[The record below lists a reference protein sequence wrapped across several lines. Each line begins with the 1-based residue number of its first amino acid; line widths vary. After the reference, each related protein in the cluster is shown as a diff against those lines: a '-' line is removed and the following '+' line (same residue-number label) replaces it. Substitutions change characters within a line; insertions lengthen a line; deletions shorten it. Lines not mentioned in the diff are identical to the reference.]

1 MLKEFMSVVLA
12 LGLVLGGGTTA
23 KNEEKDLTDKVEKQE
38 ITAVDFTSSEYAKI
52 SPKEELT
59 QFSIELLQENFKD
72 KNILISPLSIISALG
87 MTANGADGQTK
98 TQMEQVFGT
107 DVDTLNDYLYAY
119 ITGLP
124 NTKDNQ
130 INLAN
135 SIWIRDNNG
144 LKVKS
149 DFLKT
154 TKTYYDSQ
162 VYQAPFD
169 NKTKNQINEWVKK
182 ETDGMIPK
190 ILEKAPSKE
199 AVMYLVNALSFDGK
213 WEEPYRDFQLED
225 GIFTTQ
231 SGEKQDISFMNDTLW
246 GYIRLENAGGFSKSY
261 RGGQY
266 EFVALLPDKDI
277 TMEEFLKTLD
287 GEKLMQSLKN
297 RQPKSVQTKLPKFST
312 EYSSKLNDSLKA
324 LGMGD
329 AFSPEKADFSKMASS
344 KQGNIY
350 INDVIHKTKIEV
362 NEKGTK
368 AAAVTMV
375 EMNQEA
381 AMEEEEP
388 EKIYLDRPFFYMIVD
403 TEQNFPVFM
412 GSLMEVNSE
421 SVE

>member
-12 LGLVLGGGTTA
+12 LGLVLGGGSTA

-38 ITAVDFTSSEYAKI
+38 ITAVDLTSSEYAKI

-124 NTKDNQ
+124 DTKDNQ

-213 WEEPYRDFQLED
+213 GAEPYRDFQLED

-231 SGEKQDISFMNDTLW
+231 SGEKQDVSFMNDTLW

-297 RQPKSVQTKLPKFST
+297 RQPKSVQTKLPKFLT

-375 EMNQEA
+375 EMNQET

-412 GSLMEVNSE
+412 GSLMEVNPE

>member
-1 MLKEFMSVVLA
+1 MIPKFIKLRL
-12 LGLVLGGGTTA
+12 TT
-23 KNEEKDLTDKVEKQE
+23 
-38 ITAVDFTSSEYAKI
+38 
-52 SPKEELT
+52 
-59 QFSIELLQENFKD
+59 
-72 KNILISPLSIISALG
+72 
-87 MTANGADGQTK
+87 
-98 TQMEQVFGT
+98 
-107 DVDTLNDYLYAY
+107 
-119 ITGLP
+119 
-124 NTKDNQ
+124 
-130 INLAN
+130 
-135 SIWIRDNNG
+135 
-144 LKVKS
+144 
-149 DFLKT
+149 
-154 TKTYYDSQ
+154 
-162 VYQAPFD
+162 
-169 NKTKNQINEWVKK
+169 KTKNQINEWVKK

-199 AVMYLVNALSFDGK
+199 AVMYLVNALSLDGK
-213 WEEPYRDFQLED
+213 WAEPYRDFQLED

-231 SGEKQDISFMNDTLW
+231 SGEKQDVSFMNDTLW

-297 RQPKSVQTKLPKFST
+297 RQPKSVQTKLPKFLT

-375 EMNQEA
+375 EMNQET

-412 GSLMEVNSE
+412 GSLMEVNPE

>member
-12 LGLVLGGGTTA
+12 LGLVLGGGSTA

-38 ITAVDFTSSEYAKI
+38 ITAVDLTSSEYAKI

-124 NTKDNQ
+124 DTKDNQ

-213 WEEPYRDFQLED
+213 WAEPYRDF
-225 GIFTTQ
+225 
-231 SGEKQDISFMNDTLW
+231 
-246 GYIRLENAGGFSKSY
+246 
-261 RGGQY
+261 
-266 EFVALLPDKDI
+266 
-277 TMEEFLKTLD
+277 
-287 GEKLMQSLKN
+287 
-297 RQPKSVQTKLPKFST
+297 
-312 EYSSKLNDSLKA
+312 
-324 LGMGD
+324 
-329 AFSPEKADFSKMASS
+329 
-344 KQGNIY
+344 
-350 INDVIHKTKIEV
+350 
-362 NEKGTK
+362 
-368 AAAVTMV
+368 
-375 EMNQEA
+375 
-381 AMEEEEP
+381 
-388 EKIYLDRPFFYMIVD
+388 
-403 TEQNFPVFM
+403 
-412 GSLMEVNSE
+412 
-421 SVE
+421 